1 MPKGVPIV
9 KEIAYWVILI
19 ALYYGIT
26 GWLGEEFMRN
36 LKEFM
41 FRDYI
46 NYARKYDLYN
56 TLVPSWD
63 NPVVII
69 IAVAMAFMMG
79 KNAINVSRQLCGL
92 VVALLIF
99 RLAFLALGS
108 ADAVWPSTRFLL
120 IGAAWHRGY
129 RPVAVGASVLL
140 VVAMMVTLVWEA
152 RIVIG
157 GRSDKFASREVSVNK
172 LKGIE
177 EIRFAPGMF
186 LTCCSYSASA
196 TTSDSF
202 TDIAFLFFLV
212 LNRLARREYPHCL

>member
-1 MPKGVPIV
+1 MPKGVPII

-36 LKEFM
+36 FKEFM
-41 FRDYI
+41 FRPYIDYAI
-46 NYARKYDLYN
+46 KYDLYN

-108 ADAVWPSTRFLL
+108 SDAVWPSTRFLV
-120 IGAAWHRGY
+120 IGAACLIW
-129 RPVAVGASVLL
+129 
-140 VVAMMVTLVWEA
+140 
-152 RIVIG
+152 
-157 GRSDKFASREVSVNK
+157 
-172 LKGIE
+172 
-177 EIRFAPGMF
+177 
-186 LTCCSYSASA
+186 
-196 TTSDSF
+196 
-202 TDIAFLFFLV
+202 LV
-212 LNRLARREYPHCL
+212 LSAFVVDESLKTWLRALWRKVVS